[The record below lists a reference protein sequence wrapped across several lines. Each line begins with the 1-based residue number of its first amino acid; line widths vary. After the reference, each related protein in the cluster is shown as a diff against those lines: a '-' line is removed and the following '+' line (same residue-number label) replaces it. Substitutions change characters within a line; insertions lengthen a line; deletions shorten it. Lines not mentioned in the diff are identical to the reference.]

1 MRDNDVAFFPK
12 NYAIDNEILG
22 ESRTYFT
29 VDTDEY
35 EQGRLAIL
43 AFFTPTISTT
53 GCSFE
58 ARGVH
63 AGGNGG
69 RRGVKVLHLLGGH
82 AKPARNVTA
91 QGSAALRS
99 LNRNAVAPAVLVRTS
114 TC

>member
-35 EQGRLAIL
+35 EQ
-43 AFFTPTISTT
+43 
-53 GCSFE
+53 
-58 ARGVH
+58 
-63 AGGNGG
+63 G